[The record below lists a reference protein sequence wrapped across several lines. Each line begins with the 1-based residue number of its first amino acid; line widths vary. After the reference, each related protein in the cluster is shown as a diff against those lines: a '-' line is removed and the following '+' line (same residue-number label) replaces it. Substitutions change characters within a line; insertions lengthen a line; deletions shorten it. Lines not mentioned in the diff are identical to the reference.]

1 MQLLVKYC
9 AGLLRKETLCQVFL
23 QGGLTLLINKS
34 PQTFLRMQQLA
45 KYRAGLLRKK
55 TLCQVLPQGDL
66 TLLMNKSLQTF
77 LRMQQLAKYRAGL
90 LRKKVWRLSCI
101 KTFKSPSEDLKE
113 RGNFISIK

>member
-1 MQLLVKYC
+1 MQQLVKYC
-9 AGLLRKETLCQVFL
+9 
-23 QGGLTLLINKS
+23 
-34 PQTFLRMQQLA
+34 
-45 KYRAGLLRKK
+45 AGLLRKK

-90 LRKKVWRLSCI
+90 LRKKVWRLSYI

-113 RGNFISIK
+113 RGKPLEKKRAVSNLLAGRLDTLDE